1 MIEVISQMK
10 EDRRTE
16 KKLIQRA
23 NMYTETKPDPEGQ
36 GWEGMGV
43 HVYYSLM
50 DIEKERNRY

>member
-10 EDRRTE
+10 EDRQTE
-16 KKLIQRA
+16 KKMIQRA

-43 HVYYSLM
+43 HVVLFT
-50 DIEKERNRY
+50 DGHRERKK